1 MYPSR
6 FRYEAPRSLAEA
18 IGLLHDGGDYAK
30 VLAGGQSLVPLMKLR
45 FASPELVVDINNVP
59 GLDYHRADPDGTL
72 RIGALCRHADLERSE
87 LLKTTQPTMA
97 SAAPLI
103 ADPIVRNRGTLV
115 GSLCHADPQ
124 GDWASVVL
132 ALGGSVMAR
141 GPRGMRAI
149 PLADFVTGPFQ
160 NVLDPDEIA
169 VEAVIPA
176 AKGTR
181 SGGYLKLERRVGD
194 FATVGVAVALEMT
207 GETVTRAGIA
217 LTGVGGSTIGA
228 TEAAEALTGRPL
240 TADSIAQAADLAAQA
255 ARPRTDHRG
264 SAEYKRHMVRTFVV
278 APAEPDG
285 RGGGKG
291 SVTMT
296 IVYEDQGRP
305 GRRADIP
312 VRRIKF
318 TINGQKMI
326 AEVEPRLLLSH
337 LIRRGL
343 GLTGTHMGC
352 DTTNCGAC
360 TVLVDGRPVKSCTML
375 AVQAD
380 GHEISTVEGLATA
393 SELHPLQEGF
403 KEEHGL
409 QCGFCTPGMMMAAK
423 ALLDANP
430 DPTEEDVRWA
440 LSGNLC
446 RCTGYQNIVKSVL
459 WAAAKL
465 RAGGSES
472 GEA

>member
-59 GLDYHRADPDGTL
+59 DLDYHRVDPDGTL
-72 RIGALCRHADLERSE
+72 RIGALCRHVDLERSN

-132 ALGGSVMAR
+132 ALGGSVVAR

-160 NVLDPDEIA
+160 NVLDQDEIA

-176 AKGTR
+176 AQGTR

-194 FATVGVAVALEMT
+194 FATVGVAVALET
-207 GETVTRAGIA
+207 SGETVTRAGIA
-217 LTGVGGSTIGA
+217 LTGVGGSTIEA
-228 TEAAEALTGRPL
+228 TEAAGALTGRPL
-240 TADSIAQAADLAAQA
+240 TAESIAQAADFAAQA

-278 APAEPDG
+278 
-285 RGGGKG
+285 
-291 SVTMT
+291 
-296 IVYEDQGRP
+296 
-305 GRRADIP
+305 
-312 VRRIKF
+312 
-318 TINGQKMI
+318 
-326 AEVEPRLLLSH
+326 RLLS
-337 LIRRGL
+337 R
-343 GLTGTHMGC
+343 T
-352 DTTNCGAC
+352 D
-360 TVLVDGRPVKSCTML
+360 
-375 AVQAD
+375 
-380 GHEISTVEGLATA
+380 
-393 SELHPLQEGF
+393 
-403 KEEHGL
+403 
-409 QCGFCTPGMMMAAK
+409 
-423 ALLDANP
+423 
-430 DPTEEDVRWA
+430 
-440 LSGNLC
+440 
-446 RCTGYQNIVKSVL
+446 
-459 WAAAKL
+459 AAAE
-465 RAGGSES
+465 RA
-472 GEA
+472 A